1 MFDIKLEFDNINIF
15 SIEKQDIKLIYKW
28 IRWNNQYLR
37 NEDNIN
43 ITYNEFYEHFLEY
56 YFSECEFF
64 LKIIKKNRLIGIF
77 KGRTEFKNP
86 NEVWIKYFLIDK
98 DYRNYGLGS
107 RILNEILKY
116 FSNDCGIF
124 NFYTKIKYDENNYTK
139 FLLKNNFYILN
150 SFNEFDIKNTILKK
164 RMIKT

>member
-1 MFDIKLEFDNINIF
+1 MFDIKLEFDNIKIF
-15 SIEKQDIKLIYKW
+15 SIEKEDVNPIYKW
-28 IRWNNQYLR
+28 IRCNDQYLQ
-37 NEDNIN
+37 NECNEN
-43 ITYNEFYEHFLEY
+43 ITYDEFYEHFLEY

-64 LKIIKKNRLIGIF
+64 LKINKKNKLIGIF

-98 DYRNYGLGS
+98 EYRNYGLGS
-107 RILNEILKY
+107 KVLNEILKY

-124 NFYTKIKYDENNYTK
+124 NFYTNIEDGQSNCIK

-150 SFNEFDIKNTILKK
+150 SLNEFDIKNILLKK
-164 RMIKT
+164 RIIKT